1 MELYIADV
9 AFETRDEHDKCMK
22 EVGDEWDNDEIYF
35 VIDEFSSY
43 FPRTKFEKISKC
55 AGLITLKNTLCF

>member
-1 MELYIADV
+1 
-9 AFETRDEHDKCMK
+9 MK

-43 FPRTKFEKISKC
+43 FPRTKFEKFSKC